1 MQRFGNFIDGAYRA
15 PSGAGYLDTEN
26 PFTGATWGQI
36 ADSDAVDVDA
46 AVASARAAFRS
57 GPWAAMTASDRGAT
71 LRLLAGMVRDNAH
84 ELAEIEV
91 RDNGKTFKE
100 MLNQLRRI
108 PDWYEFY
115 AGLADKIGG
124 EVMPEDRRGHMT
136 YTRQEPL
143 GVIGMI
149 TPWNSPLMLLAWKL
163 APALA
168 AGNTAVLKPSE
179 FTSVS
184 ALRFA
189 ELACAA
195 GLPKGVLNVV
205 TGTGARAG
213 KALVDH
219 PDVAKLAFTG
229 GIDGG
234 TAVYTSAARRL
245 RPVTLELG
253 GKSPNII
260 FADADL
266 DQAAKGA
273 VSGIF
278 ASGGQSCVA
287 GSRVLVERSVYDE
300 VVRRVVSLAALIRLG
315 DPHAPETDI
324 GPVANRPQYERI
336 LRYIA
341 LAQEEGAKLAVGGKP
356 ADGLGQG
363 LFVQP
368 TVFVDVS
375 NDMRIAQEEVFGPVL
390 CVMPFDDETQ
400 ALAIANDVSFGLGA
414 GVWTKDLA
422 RAHRMAAKIE
432 AGTVWVN
439 TYRLTSPL
447 SPFGG
452 YKMSGL
458 GREGGVDAIK
468 SYLQTKSVCLNLS
481 GEFAYPFAAS

>member
-1 MQRFGNFIDGAYRA
+1 MQRFGNFIDGVYS
-15 PSGAGYLDTEN
+15 PPLDGNYMDTEN
-26 PFTGATWGQI
+26 PFTAATWGQI
-36 ADSDAVDVDA
+36 ARSGAADVAA
-46 AVASARAAFRS
+46 AVASAREAFRS
-57 GPWAAMTASDRGAT
+57 GPWAAMTASERGAM
-71 LRLLAGMVRDNAH
+71 LRRLAGMMRDNAR

-100 MLNQLRRI
+100 MHNQLRRI

-124 EVMPEDRRGHMT
+124 EVLPEERRGHMT
-136 YTRQEPL
+136 YTRHEPL

-189 ELACAA
+189 ELACEA

-205 TGTGARAG
+205 TGTGAEAG

-229 GIDGG
+229 GVDGG
-234 TAVYTSAARRL
+234 IAVYSSAAKRL

-260 FADADL
+260 FSDADL

-273 VSGIF
+273 VSGLF

-300 VVRRVVSLAALIRLG
+300 VVGRIVSLAGLIRLG
-315 DPHAPETDI
+315 DPLDPKTDI
-324 GPVANRPQYERI
+324 GPVANRPQYDRI

-341 LAQEEGAKLAVGGKP
+341 LAREEGAALACGGAP
-356 ADGLGQG
+356 AEGLGDG

-368 TVFVDVS
+368 TVFVGVA
-375 NDMRIAQEEVFGPVL
+375 NTMRIAQEEVFGPVL
-390 CVMPFDDETQ
+390 CVIPFEDEAD
-400 ALAIANDVSFGLGA
+400 ALTIANDISFGLGA
-414 GVWTKDLA
+414 GVWTKDLS
-422 RAHRMAAKIE
+422 RAHRMAAKLE

-447 SPFGG
+447 APFGG

-458 GREGGVDAIK
+458 GREGGAEAIK

-481 GEFAYPFAAS
+481 GEFAYPFASS